1 MGANMFEKIYLSRKE
16 TKAWGMDNPIGD
28 PTGGAAYGEYN
39 DPVSALVVGGSSI
52 VGGIMG
58 SRAARD
64 AANTQANAIRDQIA
78 EQRRQ
83 FDIQNEQLAPY
94 RELGYT
100 ALNDITGRKD
110 FLTSQFGPDQYA
122 QYLDPSYNFRFQ
134 QGQRAAQNAMNA
146 GGGLLSGNTLRGLTE
161 YGQGAASQEY
171 ANAFNRFQT
180 ERGNIYN
187 TLAGMA
193 GIGQTGQSQANQLAQ
208 NYMNAQTQLGV
219 GLGQV
224 QAAGTIGQAN
234 AYSNAIGGAGNALA
248 LGLMNNNTGGQGYFG
263 GIKTPQQTNTGTN
276 IYSLT
281 TS

>member
-1 MGANMFEKIYLSRKE
+1 MS
-16 TKAWGMDNPIGD
+16 WV
-28 PTGGAAYGEYN
+28 AA
-39 DPVSALVVGGSSI
+39 AIGGSSI
-52 VGGIMG
+52 ISGIMG

-64 AANTQANAIRDQIA
+64 AANTQAAAIRDQIA

-83 FDIQNEQLAPY
+83 FEIQNEQLAPY

-110 FLTSQFGPDQYA
+110 FLTSQFGPDQFA

-171 ANAFNRFQT
+171 ASAFNRFQT

-187 TLAGMA
+187 TLASMA
-193 GIGQTGQSQANQLAQ
+193 GIGQTGQSQANQLAS

-219 GLGQV
+219 GLGAT

-248 LGLMNNNTGGQGYFG
+248 YGLMNNNTGGQGYFG
-263 GIKTPQQTNTGTN
+263 GISAPQQTNTGTN

-281 TS
+281 TG